1 MPACLSYLFQVI
13 RDRVAEQNAERPK
26 LVMKG
31 ISVCSTP
38 WDLILFFDQNP
49 SNLWPSKVGMN
60 RFHLLRYYISQ
71 HKLSYGLGI
80 LFIFAT
86 NWLAVTIPTY
96 LKLSVDILSQGKDHL
111 RSNVDHL
118 YHYLLVMFALAVLVI
133 VVRTCSRIFFFNPG
147 RAIEYQLK
155 NDLFAHLTRLQRNY
169 YDQNE
174 TGSIISRLQND
185 ITGVRLIC
193 GFGLMQ
199 FFNIIASLSL
209 TPYKMWQI
217 SPHLTLYCVVPVLVV
232 FLIVRIGMKVVVG
245 HTRERMTRLQSLS
258 AFIVSSLSGIDVIK
272 NYGLRTWSEQEF
284 ARHNQGLLNQSLRI
298 SFVRSFLMP
307 ILVNLENIL
316 KVLVLMVGGVYV
328 IQGHLTIGEITA
340 FIAYTGLLT
349 MPLMG
354 LGWLTTLYQ
363 QGMVGMTS
371 LETIINAKTPHE
383 GLQDLPDET
392 AKSLFDQGLT
402 VKNLTFAYA
411 DEPVLTDISFSIF
424 PGQTVG
430 ILGKIGAGKSSLVNC
445 LNRYLEPPPGTVFLG
460 GKDIL
465 ELSFEDLRRSV
476 RTVSQDV
483 FLFSESVEQNILFGQ
498 STGEHPGAD
507 KLQQVI
513 HESALSEE
521 IERFPEQLDTLV
533 GEKGIMLSGGQ
544 KQRIS
549 LARSMMEPCD
559 LLILDNILSAV
570 DYETERFLL
579 GEILKRKHSKSLL
592 IVSHRVQAL
601 EDADLILVL
610 EEGHLVDQGT
620 HEELIARPGLYRQT
634 WQLQKAQ

>member
-1 MPACLSYLFQVI
+1 
-13 RDRVAEQNAERPK
+13 
-26 LVMKG
+26 
-31 ISVCSTP
+31 
-38 WDLILFFDQNP
+38 
-49 SNLWPSKVGMN
+49 MN
-60 RFHLLRYYISQ
+60 RFQLLRYYISQ
-71 HKLSYGLGI
+71 YKLSYGLGI

-111 RSNVDHL
+111 RSNLDEL
-118 YHYLLVMFALAVLVI
+118 YHYLIVMFVLALLVI
-133 VVRTCSRIFFFNPG
+133 VVRTCSRILFFNPG
-147 RAIEYQLK
+147 RSIEYKLK
-155 NDLFAHLTRLQRNY
+155 NDLFTHLTKLQRDY
-169 YDQNE
+169 YDRNE

-193 GFGLMQ
+193 GFGMMQ

-209 TPYKMWQI
+209 TPYKMWEL
-217 SPHLTLYCVVPVLVV
+217 SPRLTLYCVVPVLMV

-245 HTRERMTRLQSLS
+245 HTRERMSRLQSLS

-272 NYGLRTWSEQEF
+272 NYGLADWSEKEF
-284 ARHNQGLLNQSLRI
+284 DQHNQGLLNQSLRI

-307 ILVNLENIL
+307 ILSNLENIL
-316 KVLVLMVGGVYV
+316 KVLVLMVGGIYV
-328 IQGHLTIGEITA
+328 IQGDFTIGEMTA

-383 GLQDLPDET
+383 GMENLAAKT
-392 AKSLFDQGLT
+392 RKSLFDKGLT
-402 VKNLTFAYA
+402 VKNLNFAYKG
-411 DEPVLTDISFSIF
+411 ETVLTDISFSIL

-430 ILGKIGAGKSSLVNC
+430 ILGKIGAGKTSLVNC

-460 GKDIL
+460 DKDIL
-465 ELSFEDLRRSV
+465 KLSFEDLRRSV

-498 STGEHPGAD
+498 EATEHPGEE
-507 KLQQVI
+507 KVQNVVY
-513 HESALSEE
+513 ESALRDEVE
-521 IERFPEQLDTLV
+521 HFPEQLDTLV

-559 LLILDNILSAV
+559 LLILDNVLSAV

-579 GEILKRKHSKSLL
+579 GEILKRKHSRSLL

-601 EDADLILVL
+601 EGADLILVL
-610 EEGHLVDQGT
+610 DEGNLVDQGK
-620 HEELIARPGLYRQT
+620 HNELIGRPGLYQQT
-634 WQLQKAQ
+634 WELQKAQQS

>member
-1 MPACLSYLFQVI
+1 
-13 RDRVAEQNAERPK
+13 
-26 LVMKG
+26 
-31 ISVCSTP
+31 
-38 WDLILFFDQNP
+38 
-49 SNLWPSKVGMN
+49 MN
-60 RFHLLRYYISQ
+60 RFQLLRYYISQ
-71 HKLSYGLGI
+71 YKLSYGLGI

-111 RSNVDHL
+111 QSNLDQL
-118 YHYLLVMFALAVLVI
+118 YHYLILMFVLALLVV
-133 VVRTCSRIFFFNPG
+133 VVRTCSRILFFNPG
-147 RAIEYQLK
+147 RAIEYKLK
-155 NDLFAHLTRLQRNY
+155 NDLFSHLTKLQRDY

-193 GFGLMQ
+193 GFGMMQ

-209 TPYKMWQI
+209 TPYKMWEL
-217 SPHLTLYCVVPVLVV
+217 SPRLTLYCVVPVLAV
-232 FLIVRIGMKVVVG
+232 FVIVRIGMKVVVG
-245 HTRERMTRLQSLS
+245 HTRERMSRLQSLS

-272 NYGLRTWSEQEF
+272 NYGLAGWSEKEF
-284 ARHNQGLLNQSLRI
+284 DQHNQGLLNQSLRI

-307 ILVNLENIL
+307 ILANLENIL
-316 KVLVLMVGGVYV
+316 KVLVLMVGGIYV
-328 IQGHLTIGEITA
+328 IQGDFTIGEMTA

-383 GLQDLPDET
+383 SLEHLPAET
-392 AKSLFDQGLT
+392 RDSLFDKGLT
-402 VKNLTFAYA
+402 VKNLNFSYK
-411 DEPVLTDISFSIF
+411 DEAVLSDISFSIL

-460 GKDIL
+460 SKDIL
-465 ELSFEDLRRSV
+465 TLSFEDLRRTV

-483 FLFSESVEQNILFGQ
+483 FLFSESVEQNILFGHG
-498 STGEHPGAD
+498 STEHPGAE
-507 KLQQVI
+507 KVEQI
-513 HESALSEE
+513 IYESALRDE
-521 IERFPEQLDTLV
+521 IEHFPEQLDTLV

-559 LLILDNILSAV
+559 LLILDNVLSAV

-579 GEILKRKHSKSLL
+579 GEILKRKHSRSLL

-601 EDADLILVL
+601 EGADLILVL
-610 EEGHLVDQGT
+610 DEGNMVDQGT
-620 HEELIARPGLYRQT
+620 HNELIGRPGLYRQT
-634 WQLQKAQ
+634 WELQKAQQS

>member
-1 MPACLSYLFQVI
+1 
-13 RDRVAEQNAERPK
+13 
-26 LVMKG
+26 
-31 ISVCSTP
+31 
-38 WDLILFFDQNP
+38 
-49 SNLWPSKVGMN
+49 MN
-60 RFHLLRYYISQ
+60 RFHFLRYYISQ
-71 HKLSYGLGI
+71 YKLSYGLGI

-111 RSNVDHL
+111 RSNLDHL
-118 YHYLLVMFALAVLVI
+118 YDYLMVMFALAVLVM

-147 RAIEYQLK
+147 RAIEYKLK
-155 NDLFAHLTRLQRNY
+155 NDLFTHLTKLQRNY

-199 FFNIIASLSL
+199 FFNIVASLSL
-209 TPYKMWQI
+209 TPYKMWEL
-217 SPHLTLYCVVPVLVV
+217 SPRLTLYCVVPVLAV

-272 NYGLRTWSEQEF
+272 NYGLREWSEKEF

-307 ILVNLENIL
+307 ILINLENIL
-316 KVLVLMVGGVYV
+316 KVLVLLVGGTYV
-328 IQGHLTIGEITA
+328 IQGDFSIGEITA
-340 FIAYTGLLT
+340 FIAYTALLT

-363 QGMVGMTS
+363 QGMVGMAS
-371 LETIINAKTPHE
+371 LETIINAKTPHA
-383 GLQDLPDET
+383 GLQSLPTEA
-392 AKSLFDQGLT
+392 AKSLFDKGLT
-402 VKNLTFAYA
+402 VRNLTFAYE
-411 DEPVLTDISFSIF
+411 DEPVLSNVSFSIF

-430 ILGKIGAGKSSLVNC
+430 VLGKIGSGKSTLVNC

-465 ELSFEDLRRSV
+465 DLSFEDLRRSV

-498 STGEHPGAD
+498 SAAEHPGKD
-507 KLQQVI
+507 KLQQII

-521 IERFPEQLDTLV
+521 IARFPQQLDTLV

-579 GEILKRKHSKSLL
+579 GEILKRRHSRSLL

-610 EEGHLVDQGT
+610 EGGHLVEQGT
-620 HEELIARPGLYRQT
+620 HEQLISRPGLYRQT
-634 WQLQKAQ
+634 WELQKAQQG

>member
-1 MPACLSYLFQVI
+1 
-13 RDRVAEQNAERPK
+13 
-26 LVMKG
+26 
-31 ISVCSTP
+31 
-38 WDLILFFDQNP
+38 
-49 SNLWPSKVGMN
+49 
-60 RFHLLRYYISQ
+60 
-71 HKLSYGLGI
+71 

-111 RSNVDHL
+111 RSNLDEL
-118 YHYLLVMFALAVLVI
+118 YHYLIVMFVLALLVI
-133 VVRTCSRIFFFNPG
+133 VVRTCSRILFFNPG
-147 RAIEYQLK
+147 RSIEYKLK
-155 NDLFAHLTRLQRNY
+155 NDLFTHLTKLQRDY
-169 YDQNE
+169 YDRNE

-193 GFGLMQ
+193 GFGMMQ

-209 TPYKMWQI
+209 TPYKMWEL
-217 SPHLTLYCVVPVLVV
+217 SPRLTLYCVVPVLMV

-245 HTRERMTRLQSLS
+245 HTRERMSRLQSLS

-272 NYGLRTWSEQEF
+272 NYGLADWSEKEF
-284 ARHNQGLLNQSLRI
+284 DQHNQGLLNQSLRI

-307 ILVNLENIL
+307 ILSNLENIL
-316 KVLVLMVGGVYV
+316 KVLVLMVGGIYV
-328 IQGHLTIGEITA
+328 IQGDFTIGEMTA

-383 GLQDLPDET
+383 GMENLAAKT
-392 AKSLFDQGLT
+392 RKSLFDKGLT
-402 VKNLTFAYA
+402 VKNLNFAYKG
-411 DEPVLTDISFSIF
+411 ETVLTDISFSIL

-430 ILGKIGAGKSSLVNC
+430 ILGKIGAGKTSLVNC

-460 GKDIL
+460 DKDIL
-465 ELSFEDLRRSV
+465 KLSFEDLRRSV

-498 STGEHPGAD
+498 EATEHPGEE
-507 KLQQVI
+507 KVQNVVY
-513 HESALSEE
+513 ESALRDEVE
-521 IERFPEQLDTLV
+521 HFPEQLDTLV

-559 LLILDNILSAV
+559 LLILDNVLSAV

-579 GEILKRKHSKSLL
+579 GEILKRKHSRSLL

-601 EDADLILVL
+601 EGADLILVL
-610 EEGHLVDQGT
+610 DEGNLVDQGK
-620 HEELIARPGLYRQT
+620 HNELIGRPGLYQQT
-634 WQLQKAQ
+634 WELQKAQQS

>member
-1 MPACLSYLFQVI
+1 
-13 RDRVAEQNAERPK
+13 
-26 LVMKG
+26 
-31 ISVCSTP
+31 
-38 WDLILFFDQNP
+38 
-49 SNLWPSKVGMN
+49 
-60 RFHLLRYYISQ
+60 
-71 HKLSYGLGI
+71 

-111 RSNVDHL
+111 RSNLDEL
-118 YHYLLVMFALAVLVI
+118 YHYLIVMFVLALLVI
-133 VVRTCSRIFFFNPG
+133 VVRTCSRILFFNPG
-147 RAIEYQLK
+147 RSIEYKLK
-155 NDLFAHLTRLQRNY
+155 NDLFTHLTKLQRDY
-169 YDQNE
+169 YDRNE

-193 GFGLMQ
+193 GFGMMQ

-209 TPYKMWQI
+209 TPYKMWEL
-217 SPHLTLYCVVPVLVV
+217 SPRLTLYCVVPVLMV

-245 HTRERMTRLQSLS
+245 HTRERMSRLQSLS

-272 NYGLRTWSEQEF
+272 NYGLADWSEKEF
-284 ARHNQGLLNQSLRI
+284 DQHNQGLLNQSLRI

-307 ILVNLENIL
+307 ILSNLENIL
-316 KVLVLMVGGVYV
+316 KVLVLMVGGIYV
-328 IQGHLTIGEITA
+328 IQGDFTIGEMTA

-383 GLQDLPDET
+383 GMENLA
-392 AKSLFDQGLT
+392 AKTRRSLFDKGLT
-402 VKNLTFAYA
+402 VKNLNFAYKG
-411 DEPVLTDISFSIF
+411 ETVLTDISFSIL

-430 ILGKIGAGKSSLVNC
+430 ILGKIGAGKTSLVNC

-460 GKDIL
+460 DKDIL
-465 ELSFEDLRRSV
+465 KLSFEDLRRSV

-498 STGEHPGAD
+498 EATEHPGEE
-507 KLQQVI
+507 KVQNVVY
-513 HESALSEE
+513 ESALRDEVE
-521 IERFPEQLDTLV
+521 HFPEQLDTLV

-559 LLILDNILSAV
+559 LLILDNVLSAV

-579 GEILKRKHSKSLL
+579 GEILKRKHSRSLL

-601 EDADLILVL
+601 EGADLILVL
-610 EEGHLVDQGT
+610 DEGNLVDQGK
-620 HEELIARPGLYRQT
+620 HNELIGRPGLYRQT
-634 WQLQKAQ
+634 WELQKAQQS

>member
-1 MPACLSYLFQVI
+1 MI
-13 RDRVAEQNAERPK
+13 KN
-26 LVMKG
+26 
-31 ISVCSTP
+31 
-38 WDLILFFDQNP
+38 DQTEP
-49 SNLWPSKVGMN
+49 QDEADMN
-60 RFHLLRYYISQ
+60 RFHLLRHYISQ

-96 LKLSVDILSQGKDHL
+96 LKLCVDLLSQGKDPL
-111 RSNVDHL
+111 RSNLAEL
-118 YHYLLVMFALAVLVI
+118 YHYLILMFALALLVI

-147 RAIEYQLK
+147 RAIEYKLK
-155 NDLFAHLTRLQRNY
+155 NDLFSHLTRLQRSY
-169 YDQNE
+169 YEQNE

-185 ITGVRLIC
+185 ISGVRLIC

-209 TPYKMWQI
+209 TPYKMWEL
-217 SPHLTLYCVVPVLVV
+217 SPRLTLYCIVPVLLV
-232 FLIVRIGMKVVVG
+232 FIIVRIGMKVVVG

-272 NYGLRTWSEQEF
+272 NYGLSNWSEEEF
-284 ARHNQGLLNQSLRI
+284 DHHNQGLLNQSLRI

-307 ILVNLENIL
+307 ILSNLENIL
-316 KVLVLMVGGVYV
+316 KVLVLMVGGIYV
-328 IQGHLTIGEITA
+328 IRGDFSIGEITA

-354 LGWLTTLYQ
+354 LGWLTTLFQ

-371 LETIINAKTPHE
+371 LETILNADTPHE
-383 GLQDLPDET
+383 GLKNLPVEIS
-392 AKSLFDQGLT
+392 KGLFDKGLF
-402 VKNLTFAYA
+402 VRNLTIAYD
-411 DEPVLTDISFSIF
+411 DEPVLADVSFSIL

-460 GKDIL
+460 DQDIL
-465 ELSFEDLRRSV
+465 ELSFDDLRRSV

-498 STGEHPGAD
+498 TTEEHPGEE
-507 KLQQVI
+507 KLRQI
-513 HESALSEE
+513 IYESALKEE
-521 IERFPEQLDTLV
+521 IERFPEQLNTLV

-559 LLILDNILSAV
+559 LLILDNVLSAV

-579 GEILKRKHSKSLL
+579 GEILKRKHSRSLL

-601 EDADLILVL
+601 EGADLILVL
-610 EEGHLVDQGT
+610 DEGRLVDQGT
-620 HEELIARPGLYRQT
+620 HKELISRPGLYLQT
-634 WQLQKAQ
+634 WELQKAQQA

>member
-1 MPACLSYLFQVI
+1 M
-13 RDRVAEQNAERPK
+13 
-26 LVMKG
+26 
-31 ISVCSTP
+31 
-38 WDLILFFDQNP
+38 
-49 SNLWPSKVGMN
+49 
-60 RFHLLRYYISQ
+60 
-71 HKLSYGLGI
+71 
-80 LFIFAT
+80 FIFAT

-111 RSNVDHL
+111 RSNLDEL
-118 YHYLLVMFALAVLVI
+118 YHYLIVMFVLALLVI
-133 VVRTCSRIFFFNPG
+133 VVRTCSRILFFNPG
-147 RAIEYQLK
+147 RSIEYKLK
-155 NDLFAHLTRLQRNY
+155 NDLFTHLTKLQRDY
-169 YDQNE
+169 YDRNE

-193 GFGLMQ
+193 GFGMMQ

-209 TPYKMWQI
+209 TPYKMWEL
-217 SPHLTLYCVVPVLVV
+217 SPRLTLYCVVPVLMV

-245 HTRERMTRLQSLS
+245 HTRERMSRLQSLS

-272 NYGLRTWSEQEF
+272 NYGLADWSEKEF
-284 ARHNQGLLNQSLRI
+284 DQHNQGLLNQSLRI

-307 ILVNLENIL
+307 ILSNLENIL
-316 KVLVLMVGGVYV
+316 KVLVLMVGGIYV
-328 IQGHLTIGEITA
+328 IQGDFTIGEMTA

-383 GLQDLPDET
+383 GMENLAAKT
-392 AKSLFDQGLT
+392 RKSLFDKGLT
-402 VKNLTFAYA
+402 VKNLNFAYKG
-411 DEPVLTDISFSIF
+411 ETVLTDISFSIL

-430 ILGKIGAGKSSLVNC
+430 ILGKIGAGKTSLVNC

-460 GKDIL
+460 DKDIL
-465 ELSFEDLRRSV
+465 KLSFEDLRRSV

-498 STGEHPGAD
+498 EATEHPGEE
-507 KLQQVI
+507 KVQNVVY
-513 HESALSEE
+513 ESALRDEVE
-521 IERFPEQLDTLV
+521 HFPEQLDTLV

-559 LLILDNILSAV
+559 LLILDNVLSAV

-579 GEILKRKHSKSLL
+579 GEILKRKHSRSLL

-601 EDADLILVL
+601 EGADLILVL
-610 EEGHLVDQGT
+610 DEGNLVDQGK
-620 HEELIARPGLYRQT
+620 HNELIGRPGLYQQT
-634 WQLQKAQ
+634 WELQKAQQS

>member
-1 MPACLSYLFQVI
+1 
-13 RDRVAEQNAERPK
+13 
-26 LVMKG
+26 
-31 ISVCSTP
+31 
-38 WDLILFFDQNP
+38 
-49 SNLWPSKVGMN
+49 MN
-60 RFHLLRYYISQ
+60 RFHLLRYYITQ
-71 HKLSYGLGI
+71 YKLSYGLGI

-96 LKLSVDILSQGKDHL
+96 LQLSVDILSQGKEHL
-111 RSNVDHL
+111 RANADQL
-118 YHYLLVMFALAVLVI
+118 YHYLILMFALAVLVI

-147 RAIEYQLK
+147 RAIEYKLK
-155 NDLFAHLTRLQRNY
+155 NDLFTHLTKLQRTY

-209 TPYKMWQI
+209 TPYKMWQL
-217 SPHLTLYCVVPVLVV
+217 SPRLTLYCVVPVLAV

-245 HTRERMTRLQSLS
+245 HTKERMTRLQSLS

-272 NYGLRTWSEQEF
+272 NYGLSNWSEEEF
-284 ARHNQGLLNQSLRI
+284 ARHNQGLLHQSLRI

-307 ILVNLENIL
+307 ILINLENIL

-328 IQGHLTIGEITA
+328 IQGDFTIGEITA

-371 LETIINAKTPHE
+371 LETILNAKTPHA
-383 GLQDLPDET
+383 GLQNLPAET
-392 AKSLFDQGLT
+392 AQSLFDQGLR
-402 VKNLTFAYA
+402 VKMLTFAYA
-411 DEPVLTDISFSIF
+411 EEPVLTDISFSIH

-430 ILGKIGAGKSSLVNC
+430 ILGKIGSGKSSLVNC

-465 ELSFEDLRRSV
+465 ELSLEDLRRSV

-498 STGEHPGAD
+498 SSGAHPGAER
-507 KLQQVI
+507 LEQII
-513 HESALSEE
+513 HEAALKEE
-521 IERFPEQLDTLV
+521 IARFPAQLDTLV

-570 DYETERFLL
+570 DYQTERFLL
-579 GEILKRKHSKSLL
+579 GEILKRRHSRALL

-610 EEGHLVDQGT
+610 DEGHLVDQGT
-620 HEELIARPGLYRQT
+620 HQELIARPGLYRQT
-634 WQLQKAQ
+634 WELQRTQQS

>member
-1 MPACLSYLFQVI
+1 
-13 RDRVAEQNAERPK
+13 
-26 LVMKG
+26 
-31 ISVCSTP
+31 
-38 WDLILFFDQNP
+38 
-49 SNLWPSKVGMN
+49 MN

-71 HKLSYGLGI
+71 YKLSYGLGI

-96 LKLSVDILSQGKDHL
+96 LKLSVDILSQGKEHL
-111 RSNVDHL
+111 QANEDQL
-118 YHYLLVMFALAVLVI
+118 YTYLIWMFALAILVI

-147 RAIEYQLK
+147 RAIEYKLK
-155 NDLFAHLTRLQRNY
+155 NDLFAHLTRLQKSY

-209 TPYKMWQI
+209 TPYKMWQL
-217 SPHLTLYCVVPVLVV
+217 SPRLTLYCVVPVLLV
-232 FLIVRIGMKVVVG
+232 FLIVRIGMKVMVG
-245 HTRERMTRLQSLS
+245 HTRERMSRLQSLS
-258 AFIVSSLSGIDVIK
+258 AFIISSLSGIDVIK
-272 NYGLRTWSEQEF
+272 NYGLTDWSEQEF
-284 ARHNQGLLNQSLRI
+284 TQHNQGLLNQSLRI

-307 ILVNLENIL
+307 ILINLENIL
-316 KVLVLMVGGVYV
+316 KVLVLMVGGIYV
-328 IQGHLTIGEITA
+328 IQGDFSIGEITA

-371 LETIINAKTPHE
+371 LETIFNAKTPHE
-383 GLQDLPDET
+383 GLQNLPDET
-392 AKSLFDQGLT
+392 GKSLFDKGLT
-402 VKNLTFAYA
+402 VKNLSFAYK
-411 DEPVLTDISFSIF
+411 DEPVLIDISFSIL

-430 ILGKIGAGKSSLVNC
+430 ILGKIGAGKTSLVNC

-476 RTVSQDV
+476 RTVSQDA

-498 STGEHPGAD
+498 SAGEHPGEE
-507 KLQQVI
+507 KVQQVI
-513 HESALSEE
+513 YESALKEE

-559 LLILDNILSAV
+559 LLILDNVLSAV

-579 GEILKRKHSKSLL
+579 GEILKRKHSRSLL

-601 EDADLILVL
+601 EGADLILVL
-610 EEGHLVDQGT
+610 DEGNLVDQGT
-620 HEELIARPGLYRQT
+620 HAELIARPGLYRQT
-634 WQLQKAQ
+634 WELQKAQQS

>member
-1 MPACLSYLFQVI
+1 
-13 RDRVAEQNAERPK
+13 
-26 LVMKG
+26 
-31 ISVCSTP
+31 
-38 WDLILFFDQNP
+38 
-49 SNLWPSKVGMN
+49 MN

-71 HKLSYGLGI
+71 YKLSYGLGI

-96 LKLSVDILSQGKDHL
+96 LKLSVDILSQGKNHL
-111 RSNVDHL
+111 RSNVDQL
-118 YHYLLVMFALAVLVI
+118 YHYLIWMFVLAILVI

-147 RAIEYQLK
+147 RAIEYKLK
-155 NDLFAHLTRLQRNY
+155 NDLFTHLTKLQRNY

-209 TPYKMWQI
+209 TPYKMWEL
-217 SPHLTLYCVVPVLVV
+217 SPRLTLYCVVPVFAV

-245 HTRERMTRLQSLS
+245 HTKERMSRLQSLS

-272 NYGLRTWSEQEF
+272 NYGLSNWSEKEF
-284 ARHNQGLLNQSLRI
+284 ARHNEGLLNQSLRI

-307 ILVNLENIL
+307 ILINLENIL
-316 KVLVLMVGGVYV
+316 KVLVLMVGGIYV
-328 IQGHLTIGEITA
+328 IDGDFTIGEITA

-371 LETIINAKTPHE
+371 LETIINADTPNE
-383 GLQDLPDET
+383 GLQNLPAET
-392 AKSLFDQGLT
+392 RKALFDKGLS
-402 VKNLTFAYA
+402 VKNLSFSYGN
-411 DEPVLTDISFSIF
+411 EPILTDISFSIL

-430 ILGKIGAGKSSLVNC
+430 ILGRIGSGKSSLVNC
-445 LNRYLEPPPGTVFLG
+445 LNRYVEPPPGTVFLG
-460 GKDIL
+460 DIDIL
-465 ELSFEDLRRSV
+465 KLTFEDLRRSI

-498 STGEHPGAD
+498 SAGEHPGKE
-507 KLQQVI
+507 KLQQII
-513 HESALSEE
+513 HESALREE

-559 LLILDNILSAV
+559 LLILDNVLSAV

-579 GEILKRKHSKSLL
+579 GEILKRKHSRALL

-610 EEGHLVDQGT
+610 DEGHLVDQGT
-620 HEELIARPGLYRQT
+620 HRELIDRPGIYQQT
-634 WQLQKAQ
+634 WELQKAQQQ

>member
-1 MPACLSYLFQVI
+1 
-13 RDRVAEQNAERPK
+13 
-26 LVMKG
+26 
-31 ISVCSTP
+31 
-38 WDLILFFDQNP
+38 
-49 SNLWPSKVGMN
+49 MN

-71 HKLSYGLGI
+71 YRLSYALGI

-111 RSNVDHL
+111 RSNSDEL
-118 YHYLLVMFALAVLVI
+118 YHYLILMFVLALLVI

-147 RAIEYQLK
+147 RAIEYKLK
-155 NDLFAHLTRLQRNY
+155 NDLFTHLTKLQRNY
-169 YDQNE
+169 YDRNE

-193 GFGLMQ
+193 GFGMMQ

-209 TPYKMWQI
+209 TPYKMWEL
-217 SPHLTLYCVVPVLVV
+217 SPRLTLYCVVPVLAV
-232 FLIVRIGMKVVVG
+232 FVIVRIGMKVVVG
-245 HTRERMTRLQSLS
+245 HTRERMSRLQSLS

-272 NYGLRTWSEQEF
+272 NYGLAGWSEKEF
-284 ARHNQGLLNQSLRI
+284 AQHNQGLLNQSLRI

-307 ILVNLENIL
+307 ILANLENIL
-316 KVLVLMVGGVYV
+316 KVLVLMVGGLYV
-328 IQGHLTIGEITA
+328 IQGDFTIGEITA

-383 GLQDLPDET
+383 GLENLPAET
-392 AKSLFDQGLT
+392 RKSLFNKGLT
-402 VKNLTFAYA
+402 VKNLSFAYK
-411 DEPVLTDISFSIF
+411 DEAVLTDISFTIL

-445 LNRYLEPPPGTVFLG
+445 LNRYLEPPPGAVFLG
-460 GKDIL
+460 DKDIL
-465 ELSFEDLRRSV
+465 TLSFEDLRRSV

-483 FLFSESVEQNILFGQ
+483 FLFSESVERNILFGHGA
-498 STGEHPGAD
+498 TEHPGAE
-507 KLQQVI
+507 KVQQVVY
-513 HESALSEE
+513 ESALRDE
-521 IERFPEQLDTLV
+521 IEHFPEQLDTLV

-559 LLILDNILSAV
+559 LLILDNVLSAV

-579 GEILKRKHSKSLL
+579 GEILKRKHSRSLL

-601 EDADLILVL
+601 EGADLILVL
-610 EEGHLVDQGT
+610 DEGNLVDQGT
-620 HEELIARPGLYRQT
+620 HDELIGRPGLYRQT
-634 WQLQKAQ
+634 WELQKAQQS

>member
-1 MPACLSYLFQVI
+1 LLLPIGA
-13 RDRVAEQNAERPK
+13 D
-26 LVMKG
+26 
-31 ISVCSTP
+31 T
-38 WDLILFFDQNP
+38 FFRSKPHQT
-49 SNLWPSKVGMN
+49 WTQSKVDMS

-71 HKLSYGLGI
+71 YKLSYVLGI

-96 LKLSVDILSQGKDHL
+96 LKLSVDILGQGKDHL
-111 RSNVDHL
+111 QSNLDQL
-118 YHYLLVMFALAVLVI
+118 YHYLILMFVLALLVI

-147 RAIEYQLK
+147 RAIEYKLK
-155 NDLFAHLTRLQRNY
+155 NDLFTHLTKLQRDY
-169 YDQNE
+169 YDRNE

-193 GFGLMQ
+193 GFGMMQ

-209 TPYKMWQI
+209 TPYKMWEL
-217 SPHLTLYCVVPVLVV
+217 SPRLTLYCVVPVLAV
-232 FLIVRIGMKVVVG
+232 FVIVRIGMKVVVG
-245 HTRERMTRLQSLS
+245 HTRERMSRLQSLS

-272 NYGLRTWSEQEF
+272 NYGLAGWSEKEF
-284 ARHNQGLLNQSLRI
+284 DQHNQGLLNQSLRI

-307 ILVNLENIL
+307 ILANLENIL
-316 KVLVLMVGGVYV
+316 KVLVLMVGGIYV
-328 IQGHLTIGEITA
+328 IQGDFTIGEITA

-383 GLQDLPDET
+383 GLKNLPAESR
-392 AKSLFDQGLT
+392 KSLFDKGLT
-402 VKNLTFAYA
+402 VKHLNFSYEDKA
-411 DEPVLTDISFSIF
+411 VLTDISFSIL

-430 ILGKIGAGKSSLVNC
+430 VLGKIGAGKTSLVNC

-460 GKDIL
+460 DKDIL
-465 ELSFEDLRRSV
+465 TLSFEDLRGSV

-498 STGEHPGAD
+498 AATEHPGSE
-507 KLQQVI
+507 KVQQVVY
-513 HESALSEE
+513 ESALQDE
-521 IERFPEQLDTLV
+521 IEHFPEQLDTLV

-559 LLILDNILSAV
+559 LLILDNVLSAV

-579 GEILKRKHSKSLL
+579 GEILKRKHSRSLL

-601 EDADLILVL
+601 EGADLILVL
-610 EEGHLVDQGT
+610 DDGNLVDQGT
-620 HEELIARPGLYRQT
+620 HNELIDRPGLYRQT
-634 WQLQKAQ
+634 WQLQKAQQS

>member
-1 MPACLSYLFQVI
+1 M
-13 RDRVAEQNAERPK
+13 R
-26 LVMKG
+26 
-31 ISVCSTP
+31 
-38 WDLILFFDQNP
+38 
-49 SNLWPSKVGMN
+49 
-60 RFHLLRYYISQ
+60 RFHLLLYYISQ
-71 HKLSYGLGI
+71 YKLSYGLGVV
-80 LFIFAT
+80 FIFAT

-96 LKLSVDILSQGKDHL
+96 LKLSVDILSQGKNHL
-111 RSNVDHL
+111 RSNLDQL
-118 YHYLLVMFALAVLVI
+118 YTYLIWMFALAVLVV

-147 RAIEYQLK
+147 RAIEYKLK
-155 NDLFAHLTRLQRNY
+155 NDLLTRLTKLQKGY

-193 GFGLMQ
+193 GFGMMQ
-199 FFNIIASLSL
+199 VFNIIASLSL
-209 TPYKMWQI
+209 TPYKMWEL
-217 SPHLTLYCVVPVLVV
+217 SPSLTLYCVLPVLAV

-245 HTRERMTRLQSLS
+245 HTRQRMSRLQSLS
-258 AFIVSSLSGIDVIK
+258 AFIVSSLSGIDVIR
-272 NYGLRTWSEQEF
+272 NYSLSDWSEKEF
-284 ARHNQGLLNQSLRI
+284 AQHNEGLLNQSLRI

-307 ILVNLENIL
+307 ILNNLENIL
-316 KVLVLMVGGVYV
+316 KVLVLMVGGLYV
-328 IQGHLTIGEITA
+328 IEGKFTIGEITA

-383 GLQDLPDET
+383 GLQNLPPET
-392 AKSLFDQGLT
+392 GKSLFDKGLI
-402 VKNLTFAYA
+402 VKNLTFAY
-411 DEPVLTDISFSIF
+411 ENKPVLTDISFSIH

-430 ILGKIGAGKSSLVNC
+430 ILGKIGSGKSTLVNC

-460 GKDIL
+460 GRDIL

-483 FLFSESVEQNILFGQ
+483 FLFSESVEQNILFGH
-498 STGEHPGAD
+498 STGEHPGEE
-507 KLQQVI
+507 KMEQII
-513 HESALSEE
+513 HESALREE
-521 IERFPEQLDTLV
+521 IERFPERLDTLV

-579 GEILKRKHSKSLL
+579 GEILKRKHSKALL

-601 EDADLILVL
+601 EEADLILVL
-610 EEGHLVDQGT
+610 DEGNLVDQGT
-620 HEELIARPGLYRQT
+620 HEELITRPGLYRQT
-634 WQLQKAQ
+634 WELQKAHQA

>member
-1 MPACLSYLFQVI
+1 MS
-13 RDRVAEQNAERPK
+13 
-26 LVMKG
+26 
-31 ISVCSTP
+31 
-38 WDLILFFDQNP
+38 
-49 SNLWPSKVGMN
+49 
-60 RFHLLRYYISQ
+60 RFLLLRYYISQ
-71 HKLSYGLGI
+71 YKLSYGLGI

-111 RSNVDHL
+111 QSNLDQL
-118 YHYLLVMFALAVLVI
+118 YGYLILMFALAVLMI

-147 RAIEYQLK
+147 RAIEYKLK
-155 NDLFAHLTRLQRNY
+155 NDLFSQLTKLQKNY

-209 TPYKMWQI
+209 TPYKMWQL
-217 SPHLTLYCVVPVLVV
+217 SPRLTLYCVVPVFAV

-245 HTRERMTRLQSLS
+245 HTRERMFRLQSLS

-272 NYGLRTWSEQEF
+272 NYGLANWSEKEF
-284 ARHNQGLLNQSLRI
+284 AQHNEGLLNQSLHI

-307 ILVNLENIL
+307 ILINLENVL
-316 KVLVLMVGGVYV
+316 KVLVLMVGGIYV
-328 IQGHLTIGEITA
+328 IEGNLTIGEITA

-371 LETIINAKTPHE
+371 LETIINADNPHE
-383 GLQDLPDET
+383 GLQNLPTET
-392 AKSLFDQGLT
+392 RKSLFDQGLS

-411 DEPVLTDISFSIF
+411 DDPVLTDISFSIL

-498 STGEHPGAD
+498 WAGEHPGEE
-507 KLQQVI
+507 KVQQII
-513 HESALSEE
+513 HESALREE
-521 IERFPEQLDTLV
+521 IGRFPEQLDTLV

-559 LLILDNILSAV
+559 LLILDNVLSAV

-579 GEILKRKHSKSLL
+579 GEILKRKHSKALL

-601 EDADLILVL
+601 EGADLILVL
-610 EEGHLVDQGT
+610 DEGNLVDQGT
-620 HEELIARPGLYRQT
+620 HKELIARPGLYQQT
-634 WQLQKAQ
+634 WELQKAQQS

>member
-1 MPACLSYLFQVI
+1 
-13 RDRVAEQNAERPK
+13 
-26 LVMKG
+26 
-31 ISVCSTP
+31 
-38 WDLILFFDQNP
+38 
-49 SNLWPSKVGMN
+49 MN
-60 RFHLLRYYISQ
+60 RFHLLLHYISQ
-71 HKLSYGLGI
+71 YKLSYGLGI

-96 LKLSVDILSQGKDHL
+96 LQLSVDILSQGKAHL
-111 RSNVDHL
+111 RLNLDEL
-118 YHYLLVMFALAVLVI
+118 YHYLLLMFALALMVI

-147 RAIEYQLK
+147 RAIEYKLK
-155 NDLFAHLTRLQRNY
+155 NDLFTHLTRLQKNY
-169 YDQNE
+169 FDQNE

-209 TPYKMWQI
+209 TPYKMWQL
-217 SPHLTLYCVVPVLVV
+217 SPRLTLYCVVPVFAV
-232 FLIVRIGMKVVVG
+232 FLIVRIGMKVIVG
-245 HTRERMTRLQSLS
+245 HTQERMSRLQSLS

-272 NYGLRTWSEQEF
+272 NYGLSSWSEKQF
-284 ARHNQGLLNQSLRI
+284 AQHNEGLLNQSLRI

-307 ILVNLENIL
+307 ILINLENIL
-316 KVLVLMVGGVYV
+316 KVLVLMAGGIYV
-328 IQGHLTIGEITA
+328 IQGDFTIGEITA

-371 LETIINAKTPHE
+371 LETIITAETPHE
-383 GLQDLPDET
+383 GLANLPNET
-392 AKSLFDQGLT
+392 RRSLFEKGLL
-402 VKNLTFAYA
+402 VKNLTFAHE
-411 DEPVLTDISFSIF
+411 DEPVLSNISFSIF

-430 ILGKIGAGKSSLVNC
+430 ILGKIGSGKSSLVNC

-460 GKDIL
+460 DRDIL
-465 ELSFEDLRRSV
+465 ELSFEDLRRSI

-498 STGEHPGAD
+498 SAAEHPGAE
-507 KLQQVI
+507 KLQQIVY
-513 HESALSEE
+513 ESALKEE

-559 LLILDNILSAV
+559 LLILDNVLSAV

-579 GEILKRKHSKSLL
+579 GEILKRKHSRSLL

-601 EDADLILVL
+601 EGADLILVL
-610 EEGHLVDQGT
+610 DEGNLVDQGT
-620 HEELIARPGLYRQT
+620 HEELIARPGLYQQT
-634 WQLQKAQ
+634 WELQKAQQT